1 MVFIGSL
8 LIFYSKLPAD
18 NNATEEGG
26 LDVSSG
32 FVDQNLYGSLV
43 FSAQLNE
50 ASSSERQFYR
60 YDFAEER
67 VSVYLQENVQNE
79 NITKKVQWIGEG
91 SDASS
96 SYDRIIV
103 VDKETG
109 SSEFL
114 STDDVINEADLVVSP
129 DGTHVAYSY
138 QTAGVT
144 DSSSIA
150 NWNVAVR
157 NILTGETRTVP
168 GAIRPT
174 FYRDSA
180 AILFMTPAG
189 ITEYDMNTKSEPA
202 LVFDF
207 GPLTPNDEYAVS
219 PDSQHLILTSPDYTL
234 LTTAVVSSAS
244 TTTFVEVA
252 NAVTPATSYYNPVIS
267 ADNKYYALVSTDEAG
282 VATIEIRTLD
292 TSQVVKKISSELVGL
307 RIDSLQEWTVPGYT
321 RENIRTD
328 EIQ

>member
-1 MVFIGSL
+1 MHIDSNQEAKILRERRVWSNKTKITVWGTLIMVFIGSL

-168 GAIRPT
+168 TSAI
-174 FYRDSA
+174 S
-180 AILFMTPAG
+180 MT
-189 ITEYDMNTKSEPA
+189 N
-202 LVFDF
+202 
-207 GPLTPNDEYAVS
+207 PLIP
-219 PDSQHLILTSPDYTL
+219 
-234 LTTAVVSSAS
+234 
-244 TTTFVEVA
+244 
-252 NAVTPATSYYNPVIS
+252 
-267 ADNKYYALVSTDEAG
+267 
-282 VATIEIRTLD
+282 
-292 TSQVVKKISSELVGL
+292 
-307 RIDSLQEWTVPGYT
+307 
-321 RENIRTD
+321 
-328 EIQ
+328 